1 MDTTRSKT
9 EELEDVALKA
19 AQVPLPAE
27 SLSSYERMVVESH
40 EVPLRWNF
48 LASISN
54 WLLLAGFIVFP
65 GTFTSISR
73 SRLLDHNQAGRVI
86 QRAVRNVPLL
96 YIGSLSC
103 IVGILG
109 ILWAWWNLKHNWFWL
124 VYRIFLPGLLN
135 ALMALLTGLT
145 NVYTAQDG
153 DWSVAAI
160 VTVSI
165 AGFCSLFM
173 GLMLLLYQFWFLRL
187 LKQH

>member
-1 MDTTRSKT
+1 MKILPCEHPISFEMDTTRSKA

-124 VYRIFLPGLLN
+124 VYRIFLSVCP
-135 ALMALLTGLT
+135 
-145 NVYTAQDG
+145 TAEQTCADISEP
-153 DWSVAAI
+153 WI
-160 VTVSI
+160 T
-165 AGFCSLFM
+165 
-173 GLMLLLYQFWFLRL
+173 
-187 LKQH
+187 